1 MIKGFDRDP
10 HALGNR
16 LDVRF
21 QRVLDVG
28 MAQVAWRLWCKIK
41 LTGGSVKL
49 RLASDCELSSSC
61 ECRVP

>member
-10 HALGNR
+10 HALRNR

-41 LTGGSVKL
+41 LTGGV
-49 RLASDCELSSSC
+49 RLSSALQ
-61 ECRVP
+61 VIAN